1 MTEITSKNINKKIK
15 IKGILVKAGHPQPVY
30 EKIVYTCKSCLR
42 PYIYEQNFL
51 RQINSQY
58 NKPQV
63 CTECGGK
70 SFKINYE
77 ECEFKD
83 IQKLIFNVNSR
94 NIAVY
99 LKNDCL
105 CKEYEHGFYE
115 LSGVLRVNTMSNPF
129 YYYLD
134 VDTIRRM

>member
-1 MTEITSKNINKKIK
+1 MTEITSKNINKKIT
-15 IKGILVKAGHPQPVY
+15 IKGILVKAEQPQPVY
-30 EKIVYTCKSCLR
+30 EEIVCTCKSCLR
-42 PYIYEQNFL
+42 GYTYEQNFL

-77 ECEFKD
+77 ECEFTD
-83 IQKLIFNVNSR
+83 IQKLIFNVNSQ

-99 LKNDCL
+99 LKNDL
-105 CKEYEHGFYE
+105 CSMNMGLRYEIT
-115 LSGVLRVNTMSNPF
+115 GVLRVNTMANPF

-134 VDTIRRM
+134 ADIIRRI